1 MRLLIVGPL
10 GGQISAATKIA
21 MEHGAKVAHVD
32 TIEQATAAVQPPHW
46 NTLTPHCD
54 RFIDPRGG
62 RV

>member
-32 TIEQATAAVQPPHW
+32 TNRRRARCAPAAAPICSW
-46 NTLTPHCD
+46 WT
-54 RFIDPRGG
+54 RGSTS
-62 RV
+62 RR